1 LRHQLIPLVSI
12 ALCVARVASPQGV
25 GSNATKLAVTTP
37 PLQNPTSM
45 QAPAGDRFTH
55 IDPAGETVLPNG
67 RLITPRGVQVKVA
80 PHPYGLALS
89 PDGRTLVTSNS
100 GTAPFS
106 VSIVTDLASPSPK
119 VAQIPEGFPKR
130 DTESDP
136 DSVYM
141 GVAIAPD
148 NQTLY
153 VSEGNNGRVGIF
165 DLATHKDLG
174 VLSADNTFEGK
185 AYANSLTGELKLSP
199 DGRWL
204 YVVDMAHF
212 RLVIFDTQSKQIA
225 ASIGVGRMPFGLA
238 LSPDGRRAYVSNVG
252 TFRYSL
258 VPGYDPKD
266 AKNTG
271 LDFPPYGYPSKEEE
285 EGTEIEGKKIPGLG
299 DPNVP
304 ESNSVWVLDVADP
317 PRARVTARI
326 RTGVSIG
333 PQSVGGSSPG
343 AIVVGRKRVY
353 VSNATQDSITIIDAR
368 RNRIEKTIV
377 IEPAPS
383 VKGLRGVLPFG
394 LALSPD
400 QERLYVACAGINA
413 LAVLDTHRGKVLG
426 YIPTG
431 WFPARVETSHDGK
444 TVYVTNGKGF
454 GAGPN
459 GGPDFHAGAEG
470 TYIGDITKG
479 TISVIE
485 IPPASLNHGKWLAV
499 AFAVAALSGETFQT
513 LRNNGF
519 LPSFVTT
526 VSDSL
531 AYLSGRLQSDRTGAP
546 PTLPS
551 PGLLN
556 IHHVVFIVKE
566 NRTFDQVF
574 GDLVPANGEKI
585 EADPSLTEYGTDV
598 TVKGSAKD
606 GTTTVEHANVTPNH
620 HALARQF
627 AISDN
632 FYVDGD
638 VSVDGHHWLVN
649 NYPNEIFEASWPA
662 GYGGKFDFKPDDD
675 APGRIE
681 IGASNPWPETYLEAG
696 SLWEHLAQNKI
707 SFRNYGEGVEMG
719 GDDEGA
725 GLEPTGVR
733 LCTNVPMPE
742 VLFENTSRSYPTFN
756 LNISDQYRFQQ
767 FKSEF
772 NVRFAAAQKT
782 PLPQLLFLWLPNDH
796 TADPRPTE
804 GFPYR
809 ASYVADNDLALGK
822 LVELFSHSPY
832 WKDTAMFVTEDDAQ
846 AGVDHVDA
854 HRSLLMIISPW
865 AHGVCHVHVST
876 SSILKTIDLI
886 LGMPYL
892 NQYDA
897 AASDLGQCFNNQP
910 DLTPYTALPVDPRVF
925 DPAKVVETGL
935 DLKASSPRLDD
946 PKAIRKELREDRKQ

>member
-1 LRHQLIPLVSI
+1 LRHQLILLVSVVLF
-12 ALCVARVASPQGV
+12 AARVASPQGT
-25 GSNATKLAVTTP
+25 GGNAT
-37 PLQNPTSM
+37 SM
-45 QAPAGDRFTH
+45 RAPAGDRFTH

-67 RLITPRGVQVKVA
+67 RIITPRGVQVKVA

-89 PDGRTLVTSNS
+89 PDGQTLVTSNS

-106 VSIVTDLASPSPK
+106 VSIVTDLASPAPK

-148 NQTLY
+148 NRTLY

-165 DLATHKDLG
+165 DLVTRQDLG
-174 VLSADNTFEGK
+174 VLSADGAFEGK
-185 AYANSLTGELKLSP
+185 TYADSLTGELKLSP

-204 YVVDMAHF
+204 YVIDMAHF

-238 LSPDGRRAYVSNVG
+238 LSPDGRRVYVSNVG
-252 TFRYSL
+252 TFRYSM
-258 VPGYDPKD
+258 VPGYDPKN

-271 LDFPPYGYPSKEEE
+271 LDFPPYGYPSKEEQ

-304 ESNSVWVLDVADP
+304 ESNSVWILDVADP
-317 PRARVTARI
+317 THARVTARI
-326 RTGVSIG
+326 RTGVPIG

-343 AIVVGRKRVY
+343 GIVAGRKKVY

-368 RNRIEKTIV
+368 SNRIEKTIV
-377 IEPAPS
+377 LEPALL

-400 QERLYVACAGINA
+400 QKRLYVACAGINA
-413 LAVLDTHRGKVLG
+413 LAVLDARKGKVLG

-431 WFPARVETSHDGK
+431 WFPARVEMSRDGR

-459 GGPDFHAGAEG
+459 GGPDFHEGPEG

-479 TISVIE
+479 TVSIIAPSAKKALEEDTI
-485 IPPASLNHGKWLAV
+485 AV
-499 AFAVAALSGETFQT
+499 

-519 LPSFVTT
+519 VLATPTPSLGLT
-526 VSDSL
+526 
-531 AYLSGRLQSDRTGAP
+531 RLT
-546 PTLPS
+546 
-551 PGLLN
+551 N

-574 GDLVPANGEKI
+574 GDLTPANGEKI

-606 GTTTVEHANVTPNH
+606 GTATVEHADVTPNH
-620 HALARQF
+620 HALARRF

-675 APGRIE
+675 APGRVE

-696 SLWEHLAQNKI
+696 SLWEHLANNKI

-733 LCTNVPMPE
+733 LSTNVPMPE

-767 FKSEF
+767 FKNEF
-772 NVRFAAAQKT
+772 EVRFAGSEKT

-796 TADPRPTE
+796 TANPRPQE
-804 GFPYR
+804 GYPYR

-832 WKDTAMFVTEDDAQ
+832 WEDTAMFVTEDDAQ
-846 AGVDHVDA
+846 AGTDHVDA
-854 HRSLLMIISPW
+854 HRSVLMIISPY

-886 LGMPYL
+886 LHMPYL

-897 AASDLGQCFNNQP
+897 AASDLGQCFSDQP
-910 DLTPYTALPVDPRVF
+910 DLTPYTALPVDSRVF

-946 PKAIRKELREDRKQ
+946 PTAIRKELREDRKQ